1 MQNILMKWSA
11 LYSRLTYR
19 IAVCTFALLPI
30 LMASCKNNG
39 NDGDNTQWIEKCS
52 VIADKVTVGSDTVI
66 TCNMS
71 AVKESLRIPFSTFF
85 DTLEVIKLDNSNED
99 ALVGEAHM
107 ITVTDNYLGIN
118 VAHYPYKLF
127 TRQGKFI
134 GRVGNIGQG
143 PGEYNLLYDS
153 QIDEANNRIYLLPWN
168 TEQILSYDLKGNYA
182 GSIPLPY
189 RVRKGKIKVDY
200 DKKRVTVLQLAF
212 MGDPVA
218 WVQDMEGNIL
228 FENKSPQMDME
239 PSYSNEIYLHRT
251 SDSGL
256 IFSINQYMPS
266 TDSLYTYRTD
276 NNRLIPLF
284 TTDFGS
290 EMPSHNYQDCGN
302 YYITDIYGPN
312 TNPKTMHLYTALVV
326 KRIIVDKRTLRG
338 AYFKMVNTKLGG
350 IALESRRWFMNEY
363 GYTVC
368 WDPGDLL
375 DLIEE
380 RLADP
385 KISTDNREFLNV
397 WKSKISPDDNGYVI
411 LGKKLREENQTR

>member
-1 MQNILMKWSA
+1 MQNILMKRSA
-11 LYSRLTYR
+11 LYSRLTCR

-39 NDGDNTQWIEKCS
+39 NDGDNIQWIEKCS

-71 AVKESLRIPFSTFF
+71 AVKESIRLPFSTFF

-99 ALVGEAHM
+99 ALVSESNM

-118 VAHYPYKLF
+118 VENSPYKLF

-134 GRVGNIGQG
+134 CRVGNIGQG
-143 PGEYNLLYDS
+143 PGEYNLIYSS
-153 QIDEANNRIYLLPWN
+153 QIDEANNRIYLLPW
-168 TEQILSYDLKGNYA
+168 TTKQLLVYDLKGDFV
-182 GSIPLPY
+182 GKIPLPY
-189 RVRKGKIKVDY
+189 LVHKGEFHVNHDERK
-200 DKKRVTVLQLAF
+200 VTVTHLAF
-212 MGDPVA
+212 TSDPVV
-218 WVQDMEGNIL
+218 WIQDMKGNIL
-228 FENKSPQMDME
+228 SEIKSPHMTA
-239 PSYSNEIYLHRT
+239 SGYSNEINLYKGENTALT
-251 SDSGL
+251 
-256 IFSINQYMPS
+256 FSIHHYMPIV
-266 TDSLYTYRTD
+266 DSLYTYNTD

-290 EMPSHNYQDCGN
+290 EIPSHTLGDCGN
-302 YYITDIYGPN
+302 YYLTDIYGPN
-312 TNPKTMHLYTALVV
+312 TDPKTMHMYTGMVV

-338 AYFKMVNTKLGG
+338 ADYKMVNTELGG
-350 IALESRRWFMNEY
+350 IALESKRWFMNEY

-380 RLADP
+380 RLADQNIP
-385 KISTDNREFLNV
+385 DEDRKFLNV
-397 WKSKISPDDNGYVI
+397 WKSKISQDDNGYVI
-411 LGKKLREENQTR
+411 LGKKLRTENQTR

>member
-1 MQNILMKWSA
+1 MKRLA
-11 LYSRLTYR
+11 LYSKLTCR
-19 IAVCTFALLPI
+19 ITLCTFALLPI
-30 LMASCKNNG
+30 LMTSCKNN
-39 NDGDNTQWIEKCS
+39 DGDNAKWIDKCS
-52 VIADKVTVGSDTVI
+52 VIANRTVVNGDTVI
-66 TCNMS
+66 TCDMS
-71 AVKESLRIPFSTFF
+71 AVKESIRIPFSTFF

-99 ALVGEAHM
+99 ALVSEAHM

-168 TEQILSYDLKGNYA
+168 TEQILSYDLKGNYV

-189 RVRKGKIKVDY
+189 RVRKGRIKVDY
-200 DKKRVTVLQLAF
+200 NKKRVAVLQLAF

-218 WVQDMEGNIL
+218 WVQDLEGNIM

-239 PSYSNEIYLHRT
+239 PNYGNEISLYRT
-251 SDSGL
+251 GDSDL
-256 IFSINQYMPS
+256 IFSINHCNL
-266 TDSLYTYRTD
+266 TVDSLYTYRTD

-290 EMPSHNYQDCGN
+290 EMLSHDYQDCGN
-302 YYITDIYGPN
+302 YYLTDIYGPN
-312 TNPKTMHLYTALVV
+312 TDPKTMHLYTVTV
-326 KRIIVDKRTLRG
+326 IKRIIVDKRTLRG
-338 AYFKMVNTKLGG
+338 TYYKMVNNELGG
-350 IALESRRWFMNEY
+350 IALESKRWFMNEY

-380 RLADP
+380 RLKDPNIPDADR
-385 KISTDNREFLNV
+385 KFLNA

-411 LGKKLREENQTR
+411 LGKKKE

>member
-1 MQNILMKWSA
+1 MNNIPTKRPALCSKIMHSLVTFVLMCA
-11 LYSRLTYR
+11 
-19 IAVCTFALLPI
+19 F
-30 LMASCKNNG
+30 MASCGVENN
-39 NDGDNTQWIEKCS
+39 NDNVKWIDKCS
-52 VIADKVTVGSDTVI
+52 VIANRTVVNGDTVV
-66 TCNMS
+66 TCDMS

-85 DTLEVIKLDNSNED
+85 EKLEVIKLDNSNED
-99 ALVGEAHM
+99 ALVSESHM

-134 GRVGNIGQG
+134 GRIGNIGQG

-153 QIDEANNRIYLLPWN
+153 QIDEANNRIYLLPW
-168 TEQILSYDLKGNYA
+168 TTRQILVYDLKGNFVEK
-182 GSIPLPY
+182 IPLPY
-189 RVRKGKIKVDY
+189 LVHKGVFHVNHDEHQ
-200 DKKRVTVLQLAF
+200 VTVTHLAF
-212 MGDPVA
+212 AGDPVV
-218 WVQDMEGNIL
+218 WIQDMKGNIL
-228 FENKSPQMDME
+228 SESKSPHMTA
-239 PSYSNEIYLHRT
+239 PGYSNEINLYKGENTALT
-251 SDSGL
+251 
-256 IFSINQYMPS
+256 FSIYHYMPIV
-266 TDSLYTYRTD
+266 DSLYNYCTD

-290 EMPSHNYQDCGN
+290 EMPKHDYIDCGN
-302 YYITDIYGPN
+302 YYLTDIYGPN
-312 TNPKTMHLYTALVV
+312 TDPKTMHLYTAKVV

-338 AYFKMVNTKLGG
+338 AYYKMVNGELGG

-411 LGKKLREENQTR
+411 LGKKPSVKLEVQ

>member
-1 MQNILMKWSA
+1 MKRLA
-11 LYSRLTYR
+11 LYSKLTCR
-19 IAVCTFALLPI
+19 ITLCTFALLPI
-30 LMASCKNNG
+30 LMTSCKNN
-39 NDGDNTQWIEKCS
+39 DGDNAKWIDKCS
-52 VIADKVTVGSDTVI
+52 VIANRTVVNGDTVI
-66 TCNMS
+66 TCDMS
-71 AVKESLRIPFSTFF
+71 AVKESIRIPFSTFF
-85 DTLEVIKLDNSNED
+85 ETLEVIKLDNSNED
-99 ALVGEAHM
+99 ALVSEAHM

-168 TEQILSYDLKGNYA
+168 TKQILSYDLKGNYA

-189 RVRKGKIKVDY
+189 RVRKGRIKVNY
-200 DKKRVTVLQLAF
+200 DKKRVAVLQLAF

-218 WVQDMEGNIL
+218 WVQDLEGNIM

-239 PSYSNEIYLHRT
+239 PNYGNEISLYRT
-251 SDSGL
+251 GDSDL
-256 IFSINQYMPS
+256 IFSINHCNL
-266 TDSLYTYRTD
+266 TVDSLYTYRTD

-290 EMPSHNYQDCGN
+290 EMLSHDYQDCGN
-302 YYITDIYGPN
+302 YYLTDIYGPN
-312 TNPKTMHLYTALVV
+312 TDPKTMHLYTVTV
-326 KRIIVDKRTLRG
+326 IKRIIVDKRTLRG
-338 AYFKMVNTKLGG
+338 AYYKMVNNELGG
-350 IALESRRWFMNEY
+350 IALESKRWFMNEY

-380 RLADP
+380 RLSDPNIPDADR
-385 KISTDNREFLNV
+385 KFLNA

-411 LGKKLREENQTR
+411 LGKKKE